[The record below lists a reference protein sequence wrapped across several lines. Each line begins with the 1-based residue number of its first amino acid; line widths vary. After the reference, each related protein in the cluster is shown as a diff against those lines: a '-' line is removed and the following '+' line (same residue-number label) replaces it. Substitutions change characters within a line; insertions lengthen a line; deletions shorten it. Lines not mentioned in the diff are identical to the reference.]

1 MYFFICI
8 ACPALEL
15 FQMTCTCIHE
25 RELVEVTFSVLRFH
39 LVEVH
44 AACVDTYRSSGLH
57 SSVSNPMAGDRF
69 GQLIGSRF
77 GHSSTRQLVAAYVHQ
92 SVEESSRSQ
101 YDALCFESNSPDGD
115 ESCYLSVFNEKFAYG
130 ILPNM
135 KVGGVFQSLA
145 P

>member
-39 LVEVH
+39 LVEVY

-57 SSVSNPMAGDRF
+57 SSVSNPMASDRF
-69 GQLIGSRF
+69 GQLIGSPVRPF
-77 GHSSTRQLVAAYVHQ
+77 FHPVVGASTCISPLRKVPAVSTMHFALKVTPQTVTSPVTSPFSTR
-92 SVEESSRSQ
+92 SSHTV
-101 YDALCFESNSPDGD
+101 
-115 ESCYLSVFNEKFAYG
+115 SCQ
-130 ILPNM
+130 I
-135 KVGGVFQSLA
+135 
-145 P
+145 

>member
-77 GHSSTRQLVAAYVHQ
+77 GILPPGSWWRPTCISPLRKVPAVSTMHFALKVTPQTVTSPVTSPFSTR
-92 SVEESSRSQ
+92 SSHTV
-101 YDALCFESNSPDGD
+101 
-115 ESCYLSVFNEKFAYG
+115 SCQ
-130 ILPNM
+130 I
-135 KVGGVFQSLA
+135 
-145 P
+145 